1 MSQTSDRVADQ
12 MSDAP
17 LNGVLPTTATPVA
30 DAATAVAKAASRV
43 GNKTALLVI
52 ACVAQFMVVLDRSK

>member
-1 MSQTSDRVADQ
+1 MSQTEQIA
-12 MSDAP
+12 DAP
-17 LNGVLPTTATPVA
+17 PPSVA
-30 DAATAVAKAASRV
+30 AAADVVPGRRSAGTRM